1 MTQQERLDY
10 LVRGLAAERPGTAVP
25 QDGCEKRALLRGLM
39 NLRPPVPI
47 SPDWLRVQDAFLRE
61 EAGARG
67 VVDAQALPAVPRDP
81 RLVLWQGDI
90 TRLKA
95 GAIVNAANSA
105 LLGCFHPCHNC
116 IDNVIH
122 SAAGLQLRQACHE
135 LMEAQGYEEPP
146 GRAKLTPGFNLPAA
160 HVLHT
165 VGPIVDGPLRTSHRR
180 ALADC
185 YRACLAAADAALCRS
200 VAFCCISTGVYRF
213 PNRQAA
219 EIAVSAVRAAL
230 PDYPRIKQ
238 VIFNVFK
245 DIDFSIYRE
254 LLG

>member
-67 VVDAQALPAVPRDP
+67 VVDAQALPAVPGDP

-165 VGPIVDGPLRTSHRR
+165 VGPIVEALCALPTAAPWRTATAPAWPQPTRR
-180 ALADC
+180 S
-185 YRACLAAADAALCRS
+185 AAAWPSAASPPGCTASPTARPRKS
-200 VAFCCISTGVYRF
+200 R
-213 PNRQAA
+213 
-219 EIAVSAVRAAL
+219 
-230 PDYPRIKQ
+230 YPPSGRPCPTTQ
-238 VIFNVFK
+238 
-245 DIDFSIYRE
+245 
-254 LLG
+254 G